1 MRAAMQLARAA
12 RAGSRSS
19 MYQTHLPPVDLRAV
33 CLVRAILLLLR
44 LCASAGDRGAGAR
57 PEIEQPRF
65 FLCARPVIA
74 AVDFAWSLKS
84 VSRRRP
90 DAATSLC

>member
-33 CLVRAILLLLR
+33 CLVRAIARGLR
-44 LCASAGDRGAGAR
+44 GGPDSCERDAGSQLFHERETVILHSTLNWRTQEKVPEPVPR
-57 PEIEQPRF
+57 P
-65 FLCARPVIA
+65 IA
-74 AVDFAWSLKS
+74 
-84 VSRRRP
+84 
-90 DAATSLC
+90 